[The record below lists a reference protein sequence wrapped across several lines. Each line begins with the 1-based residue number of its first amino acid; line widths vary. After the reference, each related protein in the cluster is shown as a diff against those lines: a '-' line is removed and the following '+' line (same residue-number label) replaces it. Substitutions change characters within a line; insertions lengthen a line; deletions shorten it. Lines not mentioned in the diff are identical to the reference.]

1 MDEKNPH
8 CEQSQN
14 IQHVPHTLQTFHK
27 RESERKYCDAQ
38 VARSYNAI
46 VNGQQP
52 KNGFSFYHSCSYDI
66 DSLHKEV
73 PPSLL
78 PDYLVG
84 AQNERMYKCIEK
96 AKLLDKHFKCNIDN
110 AR

>member
-38 VARSYNAI
+38 VARSWH
-46 VNGQQP
+46 
-52 KNGFSFYHSCSYDI
+52 KNGVSFFHSFSYDL

-78 PDYLVG
+78 PDYLGG